1 MNETEQ
7 ITRDIGHTHTYDTLL
22 HIFFLWRGRDIAKSM
37 KERWNETKRLGLNS
51 NNSKRNRIELKIR
64 EEDK

>member
-1 MNETEQ
+1 VE
-7 ITRDIGHTHTYDTLL
+7 
-22 HIFFLWRGRDIAKSM
+22 RGRDIAKSM